1 MCAVQIRH
9 NAEEIG
15 DYFSDLYKW
24 TEEIEE
30 QDAYLSS
37 VSTAKEFVNPDS
49 DDEREQA
56 VSVPARQVAP
66 RSAKQWAEVEKGVET
81 ELNKLEAAEKR
92 EAERAQR
99 QKIVERRFLSR
110 TPLFA
115 VGPGG
120 TRGERAD
127 DAGKR
132 SRSAKRRSSVS

>member
-110 TPLFA
+110 TPLLA

-120 TRGERAD
+120 TDR
-127 DAGKR
+127 
-132 SRSAKRRSSVS
+132 